1 VTAPPAAAQTAAPE
15 APAPAPT
22 VAAPAATPAPVLKTV
37 GTPVVH
43 DATADAAP
51 APSAPK
57 AQAAPTHATSAK
69 RISTAPAAHVA
80 APVATAS
87 VAPAKVKTAPAPV
100 PAPVAKTVPTA
111 AETAAATPAAVPAPV
126 AATTQTT
133 HATAIDNDA
142 LPIAGGVGLAVI
154 VLGGAT
160 AYAMSRRR
168 REREEDEL
176 LLEPASTRAVA
187 VPEGEPE
194 MVAPTVA
201 APVVAAPVTA
211 TAMPKALPNGF
222 DISRFGRHTQAAYL
236 GPTPDNPSHS
246 LKRRLKRASFFD
258 QREREALAAGK
269 SVDQAP
275 IAAPVTQAA
284 AKQDDGQ
291 ITVRLSPQ
299 RKSGGFGYI
308 LQR

>member
-1 VTAPPAAAQTAAPE
+1 MQ
-15 APAPAPT
+15 
-22 VAAPAATPAPVLKTV
+22 TV

-43 DATADAAP
+43 DAAADTGSVASAPTARAAP
-51 APSAPK
+51 APMHSVPTKHISA
-57 AQAAPTHATSAK
+57 
-69 RISTAPAAHVA
+69 APAARVT

-87 VAPAKVKTAPAPV
+87 VAPAKVKTAPAPL
-100 PAPVAKTVPTA
+100 PAPAAKTVPTA
-111 AETAAATPAAVPAPV
+111 AETAAATPAAAPAPV
-126 AATTQTT
+126 TATTQTT

-168 REREEDEL
+168 REREEEEL
-176 LLEPASTRAVA
+176 LLEPASAQAVA
-187 VPEGEPE
+187 VPEAEPV

-201 APVVAAPVTA
+201 APAVAAPVTA
-211 TAMPKALPNGF
+211 AAMPKALPNGF

-269 SVDQAP
+269 PVEQVP
-275 IAAPVTQAA
+275 IAAPARQAA
-284 AKQDDGQ
+284 TVKQDDGQ

-299 RKSGGFGYI
+299 RKSGGFGYL

>member
-1 VTAPPAAAQTAAPE
+1 V
-15 APAPAPT
+15 
-22 VAAPAATPAPVLKTV
+22 
-37 GTPVVH
+37 
-43 DATADAAP
+43 
-51 APSAPK
+51 
-57 AQAAPTHATSAK
+57 
-69 RISTAPAAHVA
+69 HVA

-87 VAPAKVKTAPAPV
+87 VAPAKVKTAPAPL
-100 PAPVAKTVPTA
+100 PAPAAKTVPTA
-111 AETAAATPAAVPAPV
+111 AETAAATPAAASAPV

-168 REREEDEL
+168 REREEEEL
-176 LLEPASTRAVA
+176 LLEPAPAQAVA
-187 VPEGEPE
+187 VPEGEPA

-201 APVVAAPVTA
+201 APAVAAPVTA

-236 GPTPDNPSHS
+236 GPTLDNPSPS

-269 SVDQAP
+269 PVEQAP
-275 IAAPVTQAA
+275 IAAPVQQAA
-284 AKQDDGQ
+284 TVKQDDGQ

-299 RKSGGFGYI
+299 RKSGGFGYL

>member
-1 VTAPPAAAQTAAPE
+1 M
-15 APAPAPT
+15 
-22 VAAPAATPAPVLKTV
+22 KTV

-43 DATADAAP
+43 DATADTTSAA
-51 APSAPK
+51 SAPT
-57 AQAAPTHATSAK
+57 ARTAAAPTHSTPAK
-69 RISTAPAAHVA
+69 RIPTASRVHVA

-87 VAPAKVKTAPAPV
+87 VAPAKVKTAPAPL
-100 PAPVAKTVPTA
+100 PAPAAKTVPTA
-111 AETAAATPAAVPAPV
+111 AETAAATPAAAPAPV

-168 REREEDEL
+168 REREEEEL
-176 LLEPASTRAVA
+176 LLEPAPAQAVA
-187 VPEGEPE
+187 VPEGEPA

-201 APVVAAPVTA
+201 APAVAAPVTA

-269 SVDQAP
+269 PVEQAP
-275 IAAPVTQAA
+275 IAAPVQQAA
-284 AKQDDGQ
+284 TVKQDDGQ

-299 RKSGGFGYI
+299 RKSGGFGYL